1 MMRIRFKWLPLTLSG
16 LDDYPLQ
23 ASSGYGTRMLDHAYL
38 IHSVYGPQVQPFR
51 LALSQHQVWRF
62 LDMPDPL
69 VLELFLIQ
77 YCALGVAMTEPV
89 EGWIRRAGERCQELG
104 YADVAAFLLA
114 HANEEKD
121 HHLSF
126 IDDTRCL
133 VNQWN
138 ATHDRQLNTERLL
151 SQPLTGGV
159 LNYRALH
166 EASISS
172 DAPYCQ
178 LAIEFEIERLSIT
191 YGAAAMA
198 KIARVLGP
206 EAIKGLRFLE
216 KRVKEGLRHTSV
228 IECQLNQLLHDVPIA
243 LSALT
248 QRATM
253 ALTAYGEYLSDCLA
267 LASEE
272 AMKNR

>member
-1 MMRIRFKWLPLTLSG
+1 
-16 LDDYPLQ
+16 
-23 ASSGYGTRMLDHAYL
+23 MLDHAYL

-51 LALSQHQVWRF
+51 LALAQNQVWRF
-62 LDMPDPL
+62 LDRPDPL
-69 VLELFLIQ
+69 ILELFLIQ
-77 YCALGVAMTEPV
+77 YCALGVAMTQPV
-89 EGWIRRAGERCQELG
+89 QSWIRRAGERCQELG

-114 HANEEKD
+114 HAKEEKD

-138 ATHDRQLNTERLL
+138 AKHDRQLNAERLL
-151 SQPLTGGV
+151 GQPLTDGV
-159 LNYRALH
+159 LNYHALH

-191 YGAAAMA
+191 YGAAAMT

-216 KRVKEGLRHTSV
+216 NRVKEGLRHTSV
-228 IECQLNQLLHDVPIA
+228 IECQLNQLLHDVPTA
-243 LSALT
+243 LSRLT
-248 QRATM
+248 ETARM
-253 ALTAYGEYLSDCLA
+253 ALMTYSEYLSDCLA

-272 AMKNR
+272 TIKNR

>member
-1 MMRIRFKWLPLTLSG
+1 MRIRFKWLPLTLSG
-16 LDDYPLQ
+16 LTDYPLQ
-23 ASSGYGTRMLDHAYL
+23 ASAGYGTRMLDHAYL

-51 LALSQHQVWRF
+51 LALSQNQVWRF

-104 YADVAAFLLA
+104 YAHVAAFLLS
-114 HANEEKD
+114 HAKEEKD

-126 IDDTRCL
+126 IDDTRDL

-138 ATHDRQLNTERLL
+138 AKHDRQLNAERLL
-151 SQPLTGGV
+151 GQPLTDGV

-191 YGAAAMA
+191 YGAAAMT

-216 KRVKEGLRHTSV
+216 NRVKEGIRHTSV

-243 LSALT
+243 LSGLT
-248 QRATM
+248 QTGRM
-253 ALTAYGEYLSDCLA
+253 ALKAYGEYLSDCLTV
-267 LASEE
+267 ASEE
-272 AMKNR
+272 AIKNR

>member
-1 MMRIRFKWLPLTLSG
+1 M
-16 LDDYPLQ
+16 
-23 ASSGYGTRMLDHAYL
+23 RMLDHAYL
-38 IHSVYGPQVQPFR
+38 IHSAYGPQVQPFR
-51 LALSQHQVWRF
+51 LALSQNQVWRF
-62 LDMPDPL
+62 LDMPDAL
-69 VLELFLIQ
+69 VLELFLIE

-104 YADVAAFLLA
+104 FAEVGTFLVS
-114 HANEEKD
+114 HANQEKD

-126 IDDTRCL
+126 VDDTRWL

-138 ATHDRQLNTERLL
+138 TKHDRQLNAEELL
-151 SQPLTGGV
+151 SQRLTDGV
-159 LNYRALH
+159 LKYRGLH
-166 EASISS
+166 EATISG

-191 YGAAAMA
+191 YGAAAIT

-216 KRVKEGLRHTSV
+216 NRVKEGTWHTSM
-228 IECQLNQLLHDVPIA
+228 IEFQLNQLLHDIPMA
-243 LSALT
+243 LSVLT
-248 QRATM
+248 ETARM
-253 ALTAYGEYLSDCLA
+253 ALKTYGEYLSDCLA

-272 AMKNR
+272 AIKTR